1 MKNQITEVQKY
12 FIDKI
17 TACKFDSYKIKNTS
31 DGWFD
36 LIVTIDG
43 FDFNFSIKPKQEMC
57 TSAFG
62 FMDLKIPNDRLKNLI
77 AFVTTQEEKIK
88 AEKIEKL
95 KAELAELQPQV

>member
-1 MKNQITEVQKY
+1 MKKQIAEVQKY

-17 TACKFDSYKIKNTS
+17 TACEFDRYEIKQS
-31 DGWFD
+31 DNGWFD
-36 LIVTIDG
+36 LSVIIDEC
-43 FDFNFSIKPKQEMC
+43 FFRFSVNPKIKIC

-77 AFVTTQEEKIK
+77 QFVTDHEAKIK

-95 KAELAELQPQV
+95 KAELEELTK